1 METRTGREVRVRGGG
16 TGGKGPLASGFEGA
30 SRAKNFRFN
39 FLLAVEELKEN
50 PEVWVPAGWYAPK
63 KYRNGSYTPGV
74 TRRRVRELARQHA
87 RMAAKKLGGVSTE
100 VR

>member
-1 METRTGREVRVRGGG
+1 MRGG
-16 TGGKGPLASGFEGA
+16 GPLASGFAGS

-50 PEVWVPAGWYAPK
+50 PDVWVPAQNYKPR
-63 KYRNGSYTPGV
+63 RNGAYAFGV

-87 RMAAKKLGGVSTE
+87 RMAAKK
-100 VR
+100 